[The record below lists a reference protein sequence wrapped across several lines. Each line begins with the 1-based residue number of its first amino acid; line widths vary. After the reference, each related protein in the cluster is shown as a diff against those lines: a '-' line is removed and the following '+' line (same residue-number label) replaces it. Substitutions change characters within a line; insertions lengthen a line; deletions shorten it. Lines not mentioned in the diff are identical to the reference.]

1 MRLNILEKS
10 FQFFK
15 DQFKLEFNQHKK
27 QTHTIIQTHNYTNT
41 QLYTHTIIHTHN
53 YTLP

>member
-27 QTHTIIQTHNYTNT
+27 QTHTII
-41 QLYTHTIIHTHN
+41 HTHTHN